1 MRGIIA
7 IEEAFQVPELAHQ
20 ALNHA
25 PAGAAAD
32 TLAANLVDIDKQRLQ
47 KMDEFGVDMEVL
59 AHSSWTKPPRY
70 YLSLPLGHKA
80 WRIEKPQKHSHTAG
94 GTSD

>member
-1 MRGIIA
+1 MCGIIA

-32 TLAANLVDIDKQRLQ
+32 ALAANLVDIDKQRLQ
-47 KMDEFGVDMEVL
+47 KMDEFGVDMEAFPHL
-59 AHSSWTKPPRY
+59 GRTKKFRY
-70 YLSLPLGHKA
+70 YL
-80 WRIEKPQKHSHTAG
+80 
-94 GTSD
+94 